1 MSGKDGSDDHTEI
14 VRHVKVA
21 EPDRQAADMDDLP
34 TYFITAA
41 SKDPVARLVI
51 VGGPGAG
58 NVRPVFAGT
67 NSVGRETTN
76 RIVLDFGDDTISRKQ
91 HAVIVVDPKTGTMD
105 IRDGGKIN
113 PIVVNG
119 KVITSQ
125 APIKVGDTIEL
136 GTTTLLL
143 QSVAP

>member
-1 MSGKDGSDDHTEI
+1 M
-14 VRHVKVA
+14 R
-21 EPDRQAADMDDLP
+21 
-34 TYFITAA
+34 
-41 SKDPVARLVI
+41 
-51 VGGPGAG
+51 
-58 NVRPVFAGT
+58 VRPVFAGT